1 MRLVKWF
8 LLAGLFLLVP
18 APARAWGPA
27 AHLDFGLIVLSD
39 LALLAPAV
47 AALLKK
53 FPDDFLYGSI
63 AADITVGKNLSPYH
77 LHCHNWQVGFS
88 VLDLAGEEC
97 TRAFAWGYLSHLAAD
112 VVAHNYFIPYKIVQ
126 HYTRR
131 RAPHAYW
138 EVRFDTRVQRETW
151 KTVKALSAHTFRAH
165 DQHLRKILTAPL
177 FPFRINK
184 QLFNSMVLFNH
195 LIKWKR
201 MVDAHARRS
210 KMLLTQ
216 EEIEEMH
223 RLSVEKVMDL
233 LTHCQAAGC
242 LAADPTGHRNILIAR
257 DIRKRLRQ
265 LNLQGRLLDPQTIG
279 DRYRPLFREAM
290 ESKLTLPSMM
300 EMIHPSPPPKENAS
314 RIKKLRTRIS
324 ASRERRRQRRS
335 EKKAGQA
342 ARGKPR
348 RRLLRRKKK

>member
-1 MRLVKWF
+1 MRLVKY
-8 LLAGLFLLVP
+8 LMLAGLFLLLP
-18 APARAWGPA
+18 APAKAWGPA
-27 AHLDFGLIVLSD
+27 AHLDFSLVILSD

-88 VLDLAGEEC
+88 VLDLAEDDR

-138 EVRFDTRVQRETW
+138 EVRFDTRIQRETW
-151 KTVKALSAHTFRAH
+151 KVVKALSAQAFKAH
-165 DQHLRKILTAPL
+165 DQHLRRILTAPL

-184 QLFNSMVLFNH
+184 QLFNSMVIFNH
-195 LIKWKR
+195 VVRWKR

-210 KMLLTQ
+210 KMLLT
-216 EEIEEMH
+216 EEEVEEMH
-223 RLSVEKVMDL
+223 RLSVERVVDL
-233 LTHCQAAGC
+233 LAHCQQAAC

-257 DIRKRLRQ
+257 DIRKRLRN
-265 LNLQGRLLDPQTIG
+265 LNLEGRLREPQEIG
-279 DRYRPLFREAM
+279 ARYRPLFREAI
-290 ESKLTLPSMM
+290 ESKLTLPSMH
-300 EMIHPSPPPKENAS
+300 ELVNPDAPPPPPS
-314 RIKKLRTRIS
+314 RKQ
-324 ASRERRRQRRS
+324 RRQ
-335 EKKAGQA
+335 EKKATRAAKKA
-342 ARGKPR
+342 ARKPR

>member
-1 MRLVKWF
+1 M
-8 LLAGLFLLVP
+8 LAGLFLLLP
-18 APARAWGPA
+18 APAKAWGPA
-27 AHLDFGLIVLSD
+27 AHLDFSLIILSN

-88 VLDLAGEEC
+88 VLDLAEEDD

-138 EVRFDTRVQRETW
+138 EVRFDTRIQRETW
-151 KTVKALSAHTFRAH
+151 KVVKALSTRAFKAH
-165 DQHLRKILTAPL
+165 DQHLRRILTAPL

-195 LIKWKR
+195 VIKWKR

-210 KMLLTQ
+210 KMLLTD
-216 EEIEEMH
+216 EEVEEMH

-233 LTHCQAAGC
+233 LVHRQQADC

-265 LNLQGRLLDPQTIG
+265 LNLQGRLREPQEIG
-279 DRYRPLFREAM
+279 ARYRPLFREAID
-290 ESKLTLPSMM
+290 SKLTLPSMT
-300 EMIHPSPPPKENAS
+300 EMISPTSAPKKKPS
-314 RIKKLRTRIS
+314 RIKKIRTRIG
-324 ASRERRRQRRS
+324 ASRKKRKQRRS
-335 EKKAGQA
+335 EKKAKKA
-342 ARGKPR
+342 AKKAAKKPR
-348 RRLLRRKKK
+348 RKLRRRKKK

>member
-1 MRLVKWF
+1 M
-8 LLAGLFLLVP
+8 LAGLFLLLP
-18 APARAWGPA
+18 APAKAWGPA
-27 AHLDFGLIVLSD
+27 AHLDFSLIILSD

-88 VLDLAGEEC
+88 VLDLAEEDS

-126 HYTRR
+126 HYARR

-138 EVRFDTRVQRETW
+138 EVRFDTRIQRETW
-151 KTVKALSAHTFRAH
+151 NVVKALSAHAFKAH
-165 DQHLRKILTAPL
+165 DQHLRRILTAPL

-195 LIKWKR
+195 VVRWKR

-210 KMLLTQ
+210 KMLLT
-216 EEIEEMH
+216 EEEVEEMH

-233 LTHCQAAGC
+233 LVHCQQANC

-265 LNLQGRLLDPQTIG
+265 LNLQGKLREPQDIG
-279 DRYRPLFREAM
+279 ARYRPLFREAID
-290 ESKLTLPSMM
+290 SKLTLPSMT
-300 EMIHPSPPPKENAS
+300 EMMAPSPSLKKKPS
-314 RIKKLRTRIS
+314 RIKKIRTRIG
-324 ASRERRRQRRS
+324 ASRQKRKKRRT
-335 EKKAGQA
+335 EKKAKKA
-342 ARGKPR
+342 AKKPR
-348 RRLLRRKKK
+348 RKLLRRKKK

>member
-1 MRLVKWF
+1 MRLLK
-8 LLAGLFLLVP
+8 LMMLAGLFLLVP
-18 APARAWGPA
+18 APAWAWGPA
-27 AHLDFGLIVLSD
+27 AHLDFGLVVLSD

-88 VLDLAGEEC
+88 ILDLAEEDR

-138 EVRFDTRVQRETW
+138 EVRFDTRVTRKTW
-151 KTVKALSAHTFRAH
+151 SVVRSLSARSFKLH
-165 DQHLRKILTAPL
+165 DRHLRRILTAPL

-195 LIKWKR
+195 VVRWKR

-210 KMLLTQ
+210 KMLLTA
-216 EEIEEMH
+216 EEVEEMH
-223 RLSVEKVMDL
+223 RLSVEKVLDL
-233 LTHCQAAGC
+233 LIHRQQAGC

-257 DIRKRLRQ
+257 DIRKRLRR
-265 LNLQGRLLDPQTIG
+265 LDLQGRLLDPQEIG
-279 DRYRPLFREAM
+279 DRYRPLFREAID
-290 ESKLTLPSMM
+290 SKLTLPSMR
-300 EMIHPSPPPKENAS
+300 ELTDPDAPLPQP
-314 RIKKLRTRIS
+314 TRKQ
-324 ASRERRRQRRS
+324 RRQ
-335 EKKAGQA
+335 EKKARKAG
-342 ARGKPR
+342 GKPPR

>member
-1 MRLVKWF
+1 MRLLK
-8 LLAGLFLLVP
+8 LLMLAGLFLLVP

-27 AHLDFGLIVLSD
+27 AHLDFGMVVLSD

-77 LHCHNWQVGFS
+77 LHCHNWQVAFS
-88 VLDLAGEEC
+88 VLDLAEEDS

-112 VVAHNYFIPYKIVQ
+112 VVAHNYFIPYKMVQ

-138 EVRFDTRVQRETW
+138 ELRFDTRVTRKTW
-151 KTVKALSAHTFRAH
+151 GVVKALSTHSFKAH
-165 DQHLRKILTAPL
+165 DQHLRRILTAPL

-195 LIKWKR
+195 LVRWKR

-210 KMLLTQ
+210 KMLLTA
-216 EEIEEMH
+216 EEVEEMH

-233 LTHCQAAGC
+233 LINCQQAGC

-265 LNLQGRLLDPQTIG
+265 LNLQCRLLDPQEIG
-279 DRYRPLFREAM
+279 ERYRPLFREAID
-290 ESKLTLPSMM
+290 SKLTLPSMH
-300 EMIHPSPPPKENAS
+300 ELTNPDIPLPPP
-314 RIKKLRTRIS
+314 TRKQ
-324 ASRERRRQRRS
+324 RRQ
-335 EKKAGQA
+335 EKKARKA
-342 ARGKPR
+342 SKKKPR
-348 RRLLRRKKK
+348 AKLLRRKKK

>member
-1 MRLVKWF
+1 MRFFKCLM
-8 LLAGLFLLVP
+8 LAGLFLLMP
-18 APARAWGPA
+18 APAKAWGPA
-27 AHLDFGLIVLSD
+27 AHLDFGMIILSN
-39 LALLAPAV
+39 LALLSPAV
-47 AALLKK
+47 AALLRK

-77 LHCHNWQVGFS
+77 LHCHNWQVAFS
-88 VLDLAGEEC
+88 ILDLAEEDD

-138 EVRFDTRVQRETW
+138 EVRFDTRIQRETW
-151 KTVKALSAHTFRAH
+151 KVVKALSARAFKAH
-165 DQHLRKILTAPL
+165 DQHLRRILTAPL

-195 LIKWKR
+195 LVRWKR

-210 KMLLTQ
+210 KMLLT
-216 EEIEEMH
+216 EEEVKEMH

-233 LTHCQAAGC
+233 LANCQQAEC

-257 DIRKRLRQ
+257 DIRKRLRK
-265 LNLQGRLLDPQTIG
+265 LNLQGRLRDPQEIG
-279 DRYRPLFREAM
+279 ARYRPLFREAID
-290 ESKLTLPSMM
+290 SKLTLPSMH
-300 EMIHPSPPPKENAS
+300 ELVNPDAPPP
-314 RIKKLRTRIS
+314 RPTRKQ
-324 ASRERRRQRRS
+324 RRQA
-335 EKKAGQA
+335 KKAAKKA
-342 ARGKPR
+342 ARKPR
-348 RRLLRRKKK
+348 RRRKKK

>member
-1 MRLVKWF
+1 MRIAKWL

-18 APARAWGPA
+18 APAKAWGPA
-27 AHLDFGLIVLSD
+27 AHLDFSLIVLKD
-39 LALLAPAV
+39 LALLAPAI

-77 LHCHNWQVGFS
+77 LHCHNWQVAFS
-88 VLDLAGEEC
+88 ILDLAEEDS

-138 EVRFDTRVQRETW
+138 EVRFDTRITRETW
-151 KTVKALSAHTFRAH
+151 KVVKALSAHAFKAH
-165 DQHLRKILTAPL
+165 DQHLRRILTAPL

-195 LIKWKR
+195 IVRWKR

-210 KMLLTQ
+210 KMLLTW
-216 EEIEEMH
+216 EEVEEMH

-233 LTHCQAAGC
+233 LVNCQEAGC

-257 DIRKRLRQ
+257 DIRKRLRR
-265 LNLQGRLLDPQTIG
+265 LNLQGRLIDPKDIG
-279 DRYRPLFREAM
+279 DRYRPLFRDAI
-290 ESKLTLPSMM
+290 ESKLTLPSMT
-300 EMIHPSPPPKENAS
+300 EMIAPAPSPKKKTS
-314 RIKKLRTRIS
+314 RIKKIRTRIG
-324 ASRERRRQRRS
+324 ASREKRKQRRS
-335 EKKAGQA
+335 EKKAKKA
-342 ARGKPR
+342 VKRKP
-348 RRLLRRKKK
+348 RRKKK